1 MHHSD
6 SFVPMCTVTGA
17 AVSGRLRRGRVS
29 RSRSVLPDPPGTTGC
44 SGCHRRRLDTTPSG
58 PIRHAGHRPGRD
70 LEEDDLVRH
79 IEQRGP
85 VESFDIEPAGRVEVG
100 RRDRREVGLL
110 LHETFRV
117 GCPISSSGPRAGPGS
132 PADRVHRRP
141 FEFGS
146 VDGAVSGCERVFLG
160 AGNVR
165 KSCYNA
171 LRCGSEPGRV
181 ARSRFTPRIRC
192 RGCTA
197 GAERS
202 VR

>member
-1 MHHSD
+1 
-6 SFVPMCTVTGA
+6 MCTVTGA
-17 AVSGRLRRGRVS
+17 AVSGRLRRGRAG
-29 RSRSVLPDPPGTTGC
+29 RSRSVLPDRPGTTGC
-44 SGCHRRRLDTTPSG
+44 SGCHRRRLDTAPSG
-58 PIRHAGHRPGRD
+58 SIRHAGHRPGRV
-70 LEEDDLVRH
+70 LEKR
-79 IEQRGP
+79 ISSGP
-85 VESFDIEPAGRVEVG
+85 
-100 RRDRREVGLL
+100 
-110 LHETFRV
+110 
-117 GCPISSSGPRAGPGS
+117 SSSGARSSPSTKNRRAASRSGPAASRDLPRRMSDTKPRTACRPGS

-146 VDGAVSGCERVFLG
+146 VDGAVSGYARAFLG